1 MSGYN
6 DTDLPSG
13 PDRLGLWMG
22 HILRKRMTVRGFI
35 VSQDFGHLYAAFETA
50 MTGWI
55 ATGKMHYREAMMD
68 GLETAPA
75 AFAAMLRGENFG
87 KTVIRVG
94 PAP

>member
-1 MSGYN
+1 
-6 DTDLPSG
+6 
-13 PDRLGLWMG
+13 
-22 HILRKRMTVRGFI
+22 
-35 VSQDFGHLYAAFETA
+35 

>member
-1 MSGYN
+1 
-6 DTDLPSG
+6 
-13 PDRLGLWMG
+13 MG

-55 ATGKMHYREAMMD
+55 ATGKMHYCEAMMD